1 MSNTSV
7 GAKMMMSD
15 KMNKNEWIE
24 KLKSIPTVEPD
35 DLDRQMMK
43 AAIKN
48 SSDEGVTLDN
58 MLNEM
63 NYNGKISLRVPRTLH
78 KELVV
83 KAKQEGVSLNQFLLY
98 KVSK

>member
-1 MSNTSV
+1 
-7 GAKMMMSD
+7 
-15 KMNKNEWIE
+15 MNKNEWVE
-24 KLKSIPTVEPD
+24 KLKSVPIAEPE

-43 AAIKN
+43 AATKH
-48 SSDEGVTLDN
+48 SSSESVTLDN
-58 MLNEM
+58 MPNET

-78 KELVV
+78 KELII